1 MSLVRTLCG
10 FTDRCVALCSP
21 SWSRSTVCS
30 GVREI
35 GESLILSPDAESP
48 SYKPATPFFHGT
60 CSNINHSPL
69 IDWQGLAEAIAQ
81 FKDLPSGTSDYVF
94 GQCDQAAL
102 AHAGGSQ
109 AALKN
114 NYLTYICTYPFQNVD
129 DLGEPYSEGFTG
141 LAQVG
146 QQGQT
151 CLFFFF
157 KKKEESE
164 ERKFPSKECRVSIS
178 TPLFFS
184 SSSSSSFSV
193 SGAIIKGCFRNLS
206 PKRAVFHH
214 EIGHN
219 LGFKH
224 SWTWLPDPELGPSD
238 PYAPNQNDGQVSVT
252 ELSDESLPFSAR
264 LPFDIMGSAI
274 LENIPYQVEFRK

>member
-1 MSLVRTLCG
+1 MNAAGNLGPNSNIGCNGLTAEETAFNGELDAIHQSVYEYYGNVSFGKLSISPSYEVYNVFGISTFTMSLVRTLCG

-157 KKKEESE
+157 QKER
-164 ERKFPSKECRVSIS
+164 RK
-178 TPLFFS
+178 
-184 SSSSSSFSV
+184 
-193 SGAIIKGCFRNLS
+193 
-206 PKRAVFHH
+206 
-214 EIGHN
+214 
-219 LGFKH
+219 
-224 SWTWLPDPELGPSD
+224 
-238 PYAPNQNDGQVSVT
+238 
-252 ELSDESLPFSAR
+252 
-264 LPFDIMGSAI
+264 
-274 LENIPYQVEFRK
+274 